1 MSSLDRFIGK
11 EAERHEFASCS
22 TADIDLVHIRP
33 WLKSPSA
40 VTPSTRPAISPQ
52 SAVRRPPITL
62 IGADLGEFDAE
73 FAGKNVVLNIFPS
86 VDTPTCATSVRQFN
100 ERAAGMDETVV
111 VCVSADL
118 PFAMGRFCGA
128 EGIENVKVGSTF
140 RSDFGSDYGVTLTDG
155 VLQGVLARA
164 VVVIGP
170 DGTVKHTELVAEI
183 AQEPNYEAAL
193 AAL

>member
-1 MSSLDRFIGK
+1 M
-11 EAERHEFASCS
+11 AE
-22 TADIDLVHIRP
+22 
-33 WLKSPSA
+33 
-40 VTPSTRPAISPQ
+40 
-52 SAVRRPPITL
+52 ITL
-62 IGADLGEFDAE
+62 GGNPVHTSGDLPAVGAAAPAYSLVGADLSEYDASE
-73 FAGKNVVLNIFPS
+73 FAGKNVILNIFPS
-86 VDTPTCATSVRQFN
+86 IDTPTCANSVRQFN

-111 VCVSADL
+111 LCVSADL

-155 VLQGVLARA
+155 KLQGVLARA

-170 DGTVKHTELVAEI
+170 DGNVKHTELVGEI
-183 AQEPNYEAAL
+183 AHEPDYDAAL